1 MAVEIGFVREQRSLW
16 KAIGN
21 GAMCRCPSCGKGK
34 LFRSYLKL
42 NDTCSECGEK
52 LSSARADDFP
62 PYIAIFIVGHVLI
75 GWMLHAEMSGPVDPM
90 LYVWTMIPAAICCRW
105 SCCPRSRA
113 PSSACS
119 GPTTCTASIRRAAI
133 LRAATSDLL
142 SGRPAVPL
150 TTGRKSVGSGQI
162 STGRLAG

>member
-21 GAMCRCPSCGKGK
+21 GVMCRCPNCGKGK
-34 LFRSYLKL
+34 LFRSYLKI

-62 PYIAIFIVGHVLI
+62 PYIAIFIVGHVLV

-90 LYVWTMIPAAICCRW
+90 LYVWTMIPAAILL
-105 SCCPRSRA
+105 PLVML
-113 PSSACS
+113 PSIKGAVV
-119 GPTTCTASIRRAAI
+119 GLQWANYMYGFDPTRGD
-133 LRAATSDLL
+133 TS
-142 SGRPAVPL
+142 
-150 TTGRKSVGSGQI
+150 KSDV
-162 STGRLAG
+162 